1 MGSKPRSVRGD
12 GDNGWM
18 DTTENPLE
26 AELEELV
33 ERLGALDPAM
43 AVEPAARI
51 AEILG
56 LMLEAGED
64 R

>member
-1 MGSKPRSVRGD
+1 
-12 GDNGWM
+12 M